1 MPVNFGEDDL
11 LGSTGKDAHLV
22 HEDITSICLSYTTD
36 RKQLQQHV
44 PKGFEVTGPLVQIF
58 ASKNIGCSWLAGRR
72 DNVIGVNV
80 TVICEGKIDRV
91 EGSYV
96 VVLWEDVCEAIMG
109 GREQTGIP
117 EVYADIEEV
126 RLHQIKW
133 HASASSH
140 GNKSIEI
147 TLNNAE
153 EVPRSGGHE

>member
-1 MPVNFGEDDL
+1 M
-11 LGSTGKDAHLV
+11 
-22 HEDITSICLSYTTD
+22 
-36 RKQLQQHV
+36 QQHV
-44 PKGFEVTGPLVQIF
+44 PKGFEITEPLVQIF
-58 ASKNIGCSWLAGRR
+58 ATKNNGCSWLAGRR
-72 DNVIGVNV
+72 YNVIGV
-80 TVICEGKIDRV
+80 TVPIIFKGKIDKV
-91 EGSYV
+91 EGSYM
-96 VVLWEDVCEAIMG
+96 VVLWEDVCEAIIG